1 MKNLSLIL
9 NAVLIAAVA
18 FLYVK
23 VYSKKEE
30 AAPIPI
36 SAKAAASH
44 IVFLNSDS
52 LMDNYNL
59 FKTMKEKM
67 EKKRDSLDAIFTSRG
82 KALEREIQQYQETG
96 ANLSEADRQTR
107 EEVLSKKQQEYVNA
121 RDGIMEKLKME
132 EDAMTDSIHNDL
144 VSYLKIFNKDKG
156 YDFILG
162 YQRGGGI
169 LLASDSLDVT
179 KQILQ
184 GLNKK

>member
-9 NAVLIAAVA
+9 NAVLIVAVA

-30 AAPIPI
+30 SAPIPV

-52 LMDNYNL
+52 LMDNYDL
-59 FKTMKEKM
+59 FKTMKSKM
-67 EKKRDSLDAIFTSRG
+67 ERKRDSLDNLFTSRG
-82 KALEREIQQYQETG
+82 KALEAEIKDYQEKG
-96 ANLSEADRQTR
+96 QSMSDFERQTR
-107 EEVLSKKQQEYVNA
+107 EETLARKQQEYISS
-121 RDGIMEKLKME
+121 RDALAEKLKAE

-144 VSYLKIFNKDKG
+144 VSYLKVFNKDKG

-179 KQILQ
+179 KQIVQ